1 MRFAE
6 RKQAAQVFCA
16 VDPQSP
22 LESMGTIFQ
31 VVLKGQPVF
40 LGCKGCVAEARAHPD
55 ETLAQFQKLMA
66 KLAPKK

>member
-22 LESMGTIFQ
+22 LESMGPIFQ

-40 LGCKGCVAEARAHPD
+40 LGCKGCVAEA
-55 ETLAQFQKLMA
+55 LAQFRKLMA
-66 KLAPKK
+66 TMAPKK